1 MKAKGGDATETAAM
15 FLTELFSRPTPSE
28 SRRFHDALR
37 FLESLSPSDCFDI
50 GIRPADFPRVAREM
64 ARR

>member
-1 MKAKGGDATETAAM
+1 M